1 MATSLSSFEKKEKD
15 VLLNLAT
22 AVGSALGTV
31 AGKASAATKPANRR
45 KVVKTVKAKVN
56 KQVAKARA
64 KVKKQVNKARGKAK
78 KAVRKVEK
86 SARKVRSK
94 I

>member
-1 MATSLSSFEKKEKD
+1 METFEEKERT
-15 VLLNLAT
+15 VLVNLAT

-45 KVVKTVKAKVN
+45 RVVKKAKARV
-56 KQVAKARA
+56 KTQVAKAKT

-78 KAVRKVEK
+78 KAVRKVET
-86 SARKVRSK
+86 SARRVRRK